1 MLTLL
6 VNTLV
11 LSISKVMTGPLGQHF
26 SKFSAPQNPPEDLRK
41 HRPLGLTPGVSDSG
55 DLRQGLRIASL
66 LWPQMMLMLLVQ
78 GPQFENHHLR
88 EFGESSRPP
97 PQVDTKL
104 PSGSL

>member
-11 LSISKVMTGPLGQHF
+11 LSISEVMTGPLGQHF
-26 SKFSAPQNPPEDLRK
+26 SKCNAPQNPAEDLRK

-55 DLRQGLRIASL
+55 DLRQGLRIASF

-78 GPQFENHHLR
+78 GPIILGNLVKALDPLLR
-88 EFGESSRPP
+88 
-97 PQVDTKL
+97 
-104 PSGSL
+104 